1 MKSLAFA
8 AVLLSVSAPVLA
20 QTADPAKPAE
30 SGVGVR
36 IAFVDPGLAFQQCA
50 EGKAT
55 LAELTALSQRKQVE
69 HADRSKQLDANRQKL
84 ESSVLTQE
92 ARAQLEREIVKQ
104 QVELQR
110 FQQDAQ
116 SEINSLQQDVQS
128 AFASRL
134 RLVVGE
140 VAVEKGPQIVLNVGE
155 PVIAWVSPSLDVT
168 SDVVRKL
175 DATARPALPH
185 D

>member
-8 AVLLSVSAPVLA
+8 AVVLSLSAPVIA
-20 QTADPAKPAE
+20 QTANPAKPAD

-55 LAELTALSQRKQVE
+55 LAKLTALSQRKQTE
-69 HADRSKQLDANRQKL
+69 NADRSKQLDANRQKL
-84 ESSVLTQE
+84 ESSVLTQD
-92 ARAQLEREIVKQ
+92 ARAQLERDIAKQ
-104 QVELQR
+104 QIELQR

-134 RLVVGE
+134 RLVIGE
-140 VAVEKGPQIVLNVGE
+140 VAVEKGLQIVLNAGE
-155 PVIAWVSPSLDVT
+155 PAIAWVSPSLDVT
-168 SDVVRKL
+168 SDVVKKL
-175 DATARPALPH
+175 DATAKPALLH